1 MDDERRKRLLLASAL
16 LLLDDEELDTT
27 EPTVKRRRYT
37 KRIAGSCEES
47 PYGRFLSLGDDPTYR
62 YLFRVPRV
70 YFHMLLETFEPI
82 WKKIK
87 LEPVN
92 SVYVSLSTAERD
104 RQASS
109 ALALALVLRF
119 LTTTTE
125 GTDCAFSFGM
135 IPSTYCRYL
144 NHGLHCLRLVF
155 DRHFPQAH
163 FDIPNYESLRF
174 YSRVI
179 EIESGGKLSR
189 ICGFVDGI
197 VLHFERSGNDEKES
211 CHFSGFKRMPGK
223 KLVCLFAPD
232 GSIMGAAWA
241 PGCEHDA
248 TLWNIIGTKFESEQS
263 DRSRKFRV
271 LGDSAFQKTQ
281 IMLPAVEG
289 NAGNVDIHIL
299 RRFRNCA
306 EIGLGQIM
314 RATRRLYVKLPAD
327 NDTKVDTIIELSLLY
342 QNFRARIARVGQL
355 REMFGASLAD
365 VDEEFGVY

>member
-16 LLLDDEELDTT
+16 LVLDDEELDTT

-37 KRIAGSCEES
+37 KRIAGPCEES

-87 LEPVN
+87 LKPEN
-92 SVYVSLSTAERD
+92 GVYVSLSTADRD

-109 ALALALVLRF
+109 AMALALVLRF
-119 LTTTTE
+119 LTSTTE

-135 IPSTYCRYL
+135 IPPTYCRYL

-163 FDIPNYESLRF
+163 FDVPNYESLRY

-179 EIESGGKLSR
+179 EIESDGKLSR

-197 VLHFERSGNDEKES
+197 VLHFERSANDEKES

-248 TLWNIIGTKFESEQS
+248 TLWNIIGTKFASEQADS
-263 DRSRKFRV
+263 SQKIRV
-271 LGDSAFQKTQ
+271 LGDSAFQKTV
-281 IMLPAVEG
+281 IMLPAVEA
-289 NAGNVDIHIL
+289 NAGDVDLHIL